1 MWMTTKLAIGGL
13 MLAVA
18 ALASAPL
25 SAQTAYKQRAS
36 LDEGVYQV
44 SSRGPFP
51 RAEKAQVQRGKSLMV
66 QFPFRLRD
74 VMVSDPQRLDAVV
87 QSSNRVFLL
96 GKKKGMANIFF
107 FNEQG
112 DHVLTLDV
120 EIGAGEDLLSN
131 DAAQER
137 SLLALDR
144 LLDEDEEPAHVDI
157 LPDRV

>member
-1 MWMTTKLAIGGL
+1 

-25 SAQTAYKQRAS
+25 SAQTNYKQRAS
-36 LDEGVYQV
+36 IDDGVYQV
-44 SSRGPFP
+44 SPRGPFP
-51 RAEKAQVQRGKSLMV
+51 RAERAKVQRGKSLMV

-96 GKKKGMANIFF
+96 GKRKGQANIFF

-120 EIGAGEDLLSN
+120 EIGAGASKVTI
-131 DAAQER
+131 R
-137 SLLALDR
+137 T
-144 LLDEDEEPAHVDI
+144 
-157 LPDRV
+157 